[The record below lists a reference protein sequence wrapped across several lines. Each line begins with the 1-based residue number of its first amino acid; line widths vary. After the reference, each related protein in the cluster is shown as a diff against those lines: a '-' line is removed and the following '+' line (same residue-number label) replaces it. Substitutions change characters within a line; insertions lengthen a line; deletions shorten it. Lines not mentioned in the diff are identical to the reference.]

1 MPKPRI
7 YLDANP
13 LIDAIKYDLNGTIEP
28 EREDNVWHT
37 KAIMRAALDG
47 QLELV
52 TSTLTIVECKR
63 SEAGAPANEDT
74 KTLINRV
81 LTSGRIFLLAQVTQE
96 ITEKAR
102 DLEWVHGIYL
112 SRAADAIHVATAIQT
127 GCQEI
132 FTGDGQINKNA
143 EKLKAL
149 GLRVVR
155 PSETTLLPAEY
166 KQGSLISGV
175 KRKPAAAKKA
185 RPKKRTDQ

>member
-28 EREDNVWHT
+28 ERQDNVWHT
-37 KAIMRAALDG
+37 KAVMQAALDG

-63 SEAGAPANEDT
+63 SEAGTPASEDA

-81 LTSGRIFLLAQVTQE
+81 LTSGRILLLAQVTQE

-102 DLEWVHGIYL
+102 DLDWVHGIFF
-112 SRAADAIHVATAIQT
+112 RAADAIHVATAIQT

-149 GLRVVR
+149 GVRAVR

-166 KQGSLISGV
+166 KQGSLIPGV

-185 RPKKRTDQ
+185 RTKKRTEE